1 MNTSTFLCSLLVPGL
16 IVLAGCDVTDPE
28 VPEDGLATHWAEA
41 PTSFAS
47 PAPDELVT
55 VAGMEFWPYTA
66 EAPGAAASDPVNLLF
81 PGVGPRSVRAAL
93 VMLDGDRTAL
103 GLPDTAPFDC
113 TWKEAMGANQAAYA
127 TAAAWTGSA
136 IQLECG
142 DYSPIRF
149 HIRLFP
155 SDGGTIAAAHFEVQI
170 QGTNEHEV
178 LSWEVA
184 EQLVKAD
191 IARAGILGAPPASS
205 ASITEAPSF
214 RTINPLVYNGLPDGL
229 KTLAGG
235 PDVAGPEGVPIA
247 NDGSATILT
256 FAGEVEGERTV
267 AKRTFVLDFDQTIP
281 KPFCMQG
288 PLDYL
293 HVQGP
298 IHFRQQVV
306 VSAGGNYATHFD
318 AVGRLDLTPIN
329 PITGE
334 VAGETMKARV
344 AEHDRSV
351 VTDQVTLVS
360 KLVLQLIL
368 PASDPASGR
377 LQASF
382 TLGPGGADHGTLD
395 KITCGS

>member
-1 MNTSTFLCSLLVPGL
+1 MNTSTFLRCLLVPGL
-16 IVLAGCDVTDPE
+16 LVLAGCDVTGPQ
-28 VPEDGLATHWAEA
+28 VPKDAVLAPRAEA
-41 PTSFAS
+41 PATSFAQ
-47 PAPDELVT
+47 PAPEDLVT
-55 VAGMEFWPYTA
+55 VAGLEFWPYTTQ
-66 EAPGAAASDPVNLLF
+66 APGAAASDPVDLVF

-93 VMLDGDRTAL
+93 MMLDGDRTAF
-103 GLPDTAPFDC
+103 GFPATPPFNC
-113 TWKEAMGANQAAYA
+113 TWKEAMGANQATYA
-127 TAAAWTGSA
+127 TAVGWTGSA

-149 HIRLFP
+149 HVRLFP
-155 SDGGTIAAAHFEVQI
+155 VGGGTVGAAHFEVLI
-170 QGTNEHEV
+170 SGTNEHEV
-178 LSWEVA
+178 LSWELA
-184 EQLVKAD
+184 EQLVMAD
-191 IARAGILGAPPASS
+191 IVRAGILGAPPASS
-205 ASITEAPSF
+205 DPINEAPSF
-214 RTINPLVYNGLPDGL
+214 RTINPLVYDGLPPEL
-229 KTLAGG
+229 KALAGNLPG
-235 PDVAGPEGVPIA
+235 SGGVGIA

-256 FAGEVEGERTV
+256 FAGEVDGERTV

-298 IHFRQQVV
+298 IQFRQQVV
-306 VSAGGNYATHFD
+306 VSGSGNYVTHFH
-318 AVGRLDLTPIN
+318 AVGGLELTPVN

-334 VAGETMKARV
+334 VTGETLKARV

-360 KLVLQLIL
+360 TLVLQLIL

-377 LQASF
+377 LQASV
-382 TLGPGGADHGTLD
+382 TLGPGASDHGTIG